1 MEFSIMIAV
10 YILGAIIFFFLVVI
24 AIIYNSFIYK
34 RNVVKNI
41 FSTIDVLLKK
51 RFDLIPNLVE
61 TVKGYAKHEELVF
74 TRIAELRNQ
83 ADKDDLSDDQKIEL
97 DNQVNNEMNRL
108 MAVVESYPNLKADKN
123 FMNLQITMT
132 EIEDQISAAR
142 RAYNAAVTDFNNSCE
157 MFPTNLFAGIFGFKR
172 RTLFRIPDE
181 EKNPVKPD
189 FNR

>member
-1 MEFSIMIAV
+1 MIVV
-10 YILGAIIFFFLVVI
+10 YISGGIFVFFLIVI

-34 RNVVKNI
+34 RNVVKNV

-74 TRIAELRNQ
+74 TRIAELRNL
-83 ADKDDLSDDQKIEL
+83 ANKENMSDEEKIEL
-97 DNQVNNEMNRL
+97 DGRVNSEMNRL
-108 MAVVESYPNLKADKN
+108 MAVVENYPNLKADKN

-142 RAYNAAVTDFNNSCE
+142 RAYNAAVTEFNNACE
-157 MFPTNLFAGIFGFKR
+157 MFPTNIFAGIFGFKQKI
-172 RTLFRIPDE
+172 LFQIPQE
-181 EKNPVKPD
+181 EKVNVKAD